1 MRSIPT
7 INVESD
13 KTKKMKNQLLLLFL
27 VSARLAAQA
36 GDTTEVAKAKIIAAV
51 VTAAPK
57 AGEDTGKFT
66 FSGYLDFYYFGNF
79 NNPQDR
85 MNTGVN
91 GSARS
96 FDQRAGQ
103 FQLGIVQAKASYTSD
118 KVDAVFD
125 MAFGNNADLGNY
137 GNTVSLNTGAATST
151 ALAIKQAYL
160 TLKATSKL
168 SFTAGQFGTH
178 IGYEVIDAPVNY
190 NYSLSNLFNN
200 GPFYHLGVKAQYA
213 VSDKASIMV
222 GVVNNIDRNF
232 DNNRAKG
239 FIAQLAFIPV
249 AGWNIY
255 LNTAISN
262 EANVRSKPDKAIGTD
277 TTGTYSIFDL
287 TTTYQISPK
296 FFLGL
301 NAAYGSQT
309 GGYQQLNPYAT
320 GTYVDKSTS
329 WGGIAIYSNYA
340 VSDKFG
346 LGARYEVFDN
356 TGGAR
361 ALVSADPLS
370 PGVSVNS
377 ITITGNI
384 TTGNGHV
391 LLKPEFRVDSYSKT
405 KFVNGDGQ
413 LTKSQT
419 TLGMAAIFKF

>member
-1 MRSIPT
+1 M
-7 INVESD
+7 
-13 KTKKMKNQLLLLFL
+13 KKQLLLLFL
-27 VSARLAAQA
+27 VGTGLAAQA
-36 GDTTEVAKAKIIAAV
+36 GDTTEVAKAKTVAAV
-51 VTAAPK
+51 ATAAPK
-57 AGEDTGKFT
+57 EGEDVGKFT

-85 MNTGVN
+85 MNIGEK
-91 GSARS
+91 GSARA

-103 FQLGIVQAKASYTSD
+103 FQLGIVQAKATYTSE
-118 KVDAVFD
+118 KVDAVMD
-125 MAFGNNADLGNY
+125 LAFGNNADLGNY

-213 VSDKASIMV
+213 ISDKASIMV
-222 GVVNNIDRNF
+222 GVVNNIDRNY

-239 FIAQLAFIPV
+239 FIAQLALIPV
-249 AGWNIY
+249 TGWNIY

-262 EANVRSKPDKAIGTD
+262 EADVRSKPDKNVGTD

-287 TTTYQISPK
+287 TTTYQISSK

-301 NAAYGSQT
+301 NAVYGSQT
-309 GGYQQLNPYAT
+309 GGYQLANNPYAT
-320 GTYVDKSTS
+320 GTSVDKATG
-329 WGGIAIYSNYA
+329 WGGVAVYTNYA

-361 ALVSADPLS
+361 ALVAADGM
-370 PGVSVNS
+370 GVSVNS

-391 LLKPEFRVDSYSKT
+391 LLKPEFRVDSYSKN
-405 KFVNGDGQ
+405 KFKNGDGQ
-413 LTKSQT
+413 LTRSQT